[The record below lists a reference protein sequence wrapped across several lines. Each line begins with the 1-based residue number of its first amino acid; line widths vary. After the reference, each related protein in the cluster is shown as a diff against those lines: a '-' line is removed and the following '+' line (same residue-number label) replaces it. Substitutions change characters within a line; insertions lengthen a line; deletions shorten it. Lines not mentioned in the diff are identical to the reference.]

1 MCLSSLA
8 ANTELEGGGSLF
20 LLQLLPSEAVSCKLS
35 HSGKQ
40 CHCGAVGR
48 GSSCGRA
55 VLNRHHVFCLGS
67 RVNRGVLAADTI

>member
-35 HSGKQ
+35 HSGRR

-48 GSSCGRA
+48 GRA